1 MLDLSA
7 PAPAQLHSIP
17 RDLILKDGR
26 GEPLG
31 GADAPVT
38 LSVVGCYSDQYV
50 TAQRGL
56 ALQAILRSTKA
67 KEDVLERLKRHDAGL
82 DVVVACVVGWANVS
96 NAGQPAPCTGD
107 NVRALLKGY
116 PFARDQVEAFIH
128 VDRNFTQGES
138 PSSSSGPGSNSPST
152 TPTP

>member
-17 RDLILKDGR
+17 QPLVLKDGR
-26 GEPLG
+26 GQPLG
-31 GADAPVT
+31 NVEAPVT
-38 LSVVGCYSDQYV
+38 LQVVGCYSDQYV

-56 ALQAILRSTKA
+56 AIQALIRSSRPEESVA
-67 KEDVLERLKRHDAGL
+67 DRLKHHDSGL
-82 DVVVACVVGWANVS
+82 DVIVACVVGWKNVLS
-96 NAGQPAPCTGD
+96 GGDPAPCTPE

-116 PFARDQVEAFIH
+116 PFARDQLELFIH
-128 VDRNFTQGES
+128 TDRNFTQGES
-138 PSSSSGPGSNSPST
+138 LSSSTGPGSNSPST